1 MSDRNRAVEK
11 MAVERLRHAAVM
23 TDYQMERAARDAAAK
38 GGSHHYLDGFPELRE
53 ILPWV
58 KSVA

>member
-11 MAVERLRHAAVM
+11 MAVERLRSAAVM

-38 GGSHHYLDGFPELRE
+38 GVSHHYLDGFPELRE

-58 KSVA
+58 KSAA